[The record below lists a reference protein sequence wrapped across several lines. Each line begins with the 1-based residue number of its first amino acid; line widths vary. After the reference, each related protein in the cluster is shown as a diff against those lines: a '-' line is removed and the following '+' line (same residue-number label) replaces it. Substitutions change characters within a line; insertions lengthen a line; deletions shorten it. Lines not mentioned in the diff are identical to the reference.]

1 MTRSLDEANRE
12 LSRIRDMPY
21 GLARTQAAER
31 QVRLVEAEGPDAA
44 RAYALCVL
52 VESMVW
58 GGEVER
64 SYLPFTQLVRWYDE
78 HPELVDDADRYAMF
92 WSFKWMVGH
101 LGDFPTV
108 PAAQIDATLD
118 DMERRYALAGLG
130 RDAVAYARF
139 AWASRRGSAD
149 VEEAYRAWVATPRDD
164 YSQCEVCDPGDRASH
179 LFRTGRLAEGVRLV
193 EDTLATGATC
203 ATEPADMLSHLALA
217 QLDLGQRDAAV
228 RTHRRAVA
236 ALADAT
242 GAMAGARA
250 RRLVLL
256 GRAGAVT
263 RTVRAIEQDERLLV
277 EGETPRERL
286 DALLGVVAATAALLP
301 EHAGQ
306 TVRLTRA
313 PATTLADLHAWA
325 VGEAEP
331 LAAAFDLRNGT
342 TAMTAELAAARATRP
357 LDEPLDLD
365 VVAVPGAGPT
375 TTAGADAP
383 AADVPDAG
391 PSGAA
396 PGESLLDRAERLV
409 GEGRTE
415 EAAQA
420 YVAASAEAEA
430 AGLLVD
436 AGYAAA
442 EAARCAQLLGDDDT
456 ATGLYAHAVARLRAG
471 AADPVEVVPVLVA
484 WAPAAAATGQLPG
497 YLEAADAVR
506 PVLETDGDEPPT
518 GPAGAALAQRRA
530 EERQHALADLDDAAA
545 RALATLGG
553 DDRTDEAAAR
563 AVRAAQAYAAVGAPG
578 DAAHASWLAGRLHDA
593 RGRAEDAVTHL
604 TAAVEGFGHAR
615 DRRTRAQAAD
625 DLVALLRR
633 TGQDARAE
641 EVLSALTR

>member
-1 MTRSLDEANRE
+1 MTRSLDDANRE

-101 LGDFPTV
+101 LADFPTV

-130 RDAVAYARF
+130 RDAVAFARF

-193 EDTLATGATC
+193 EETLATGATC

-217 QLDLGQRDAAV
+217 QLDLGHRDAAV

-256 GRAGAVT
+256 GRACAVA
-263 RTVRAIEQDERLLV
+263 RAVRAVEQDERLLV

-306 TVRLTRA
+306 AVRLTRV

-342 TAMTAELAAARATRP
+342 MALTTELAEARATRP
-357 LDEPLDLD
+357 LEEPLDLD
-365 VVAVPGAGPT
+365 VVAVPGASTAVPVNGAPT
-375 TTAGADAP
+375 DGAPTD
-383 AADVPDAG
+383 G
-391 PSGAA
+391 A
-396 PGESLLDRAERLV
+396 PGESFLDRAERLV

-420 YVAASAEAEA
+420 YVAAAAEAEA

-497 YLEAADAVR
+497 YLEAADDLR
-506 PVLETDGDEPPT
+506 PVLEADGDDPAA
-518 GPAGAALAQRRA
+518 GPEGEALAQRRA
-530 EERQHALADLDDAAA
+530 AERQHALADLDDAAA

-553 DDRTDEAAAR
+553 DDRTDEAVAR
-563 AVRAAQAYAAVGAPG
+563 AVRAAQAYASVGAPG

-593 RGRAEDAVTHL
+593 RGRADDAVTHL
-604 TAAVEGFGHAR
+604 MAAVEGFGQAR

>member
-12 LSRIRDMPY
+12 ISRVRDMPY

-31 QVRLVEAEGPDAA
+31 QVRLVEAEGPDTA
-44 RAYALCVL
+44 RAFALCVL

-64 SYLPFTQLVRWYDE
+64 SYLPFTQLVRWWDE
-78 HPELVDDADRYAMF
+78 HPELFDEADRYAMF

-130 RDAVAYARF
+130 TDAVAYARF

-149 VEEAYRAWVATPRDD
+149 VEQAYRTWVATPRDD

-193 EDTLATGATC
+193 EETLATGATC

-217 QLDLGQRDAAV
+217 QLDLGHREQAV

-250 RRLVLL
+250 RRLLLL

-263 RTVRAIEQDERLLV
+263 RVVRAIEQDERLLLD
-277 EGETPRERL
+277 GETPRERL

-301 EHAGQ
+301 DHGDVAL
-306 TVRLTRA
+306 RLTRV
-313 PATTLADLHAWA
+313 PAATLADLHAWA

-331 LAAAFDLRNGT
+331 LAASFDLRNGT
-342 TAMTAELAAARATRP
+342 MALTTELAEARATRP
-357 LDEPLDLD
+357 LAEPLDLD
-365 VVAVPGAGPT
+365 VVALPAAGEPAAPSAVPAGTPGGAP
-375 TTAGADAP
+375 ADA
-383 AADVPDAG
+383 
-391 PSGAA
+391 ST
-396 PGESLLDRAERLV
+396 LDRAERLV

-442 EAARCAQLLGDDDT
+442 EGARCAQLLGDDDT
-456 ATGLYAHAVARLRAG
+456 AAGLYAHAVARLRAG
-471 AADPVEVVPVLVA
+471 DADPAEVVPVLVA
-484 WAPAAAATGQLPG
+484 WAPAAAATDQLPAYLEAVDG
-497 YLEAADAVR
+497 LRPLLEAADA
-506 PVLETDGDEPPT
+506 PAA
-518 GPAGAALAQRRA
+518 GPEGEDLAGRRRA
-530 EERQHALADLDDAAA
+530 ERQHALADLDDAAA

-553 DDRTDEAAAR
+553 DARTDEAVTRAAR
-563 AVRAAQAYAAVGAPG
+563 AAEAYAAVGALA
-578 DAAHASWLAGRLHDA
+578 DAAHAFWLAGRLHDA
-593 RGRAEDAVTHL
+593 RGRTEDAVWHL
-604 TAAVEGFGHAR
+604 ESAVEGFGLAH

-625 DLVALLRR
+625 DLVAVLRR

-641 EVLSALTR
+641 EVLAGLTR